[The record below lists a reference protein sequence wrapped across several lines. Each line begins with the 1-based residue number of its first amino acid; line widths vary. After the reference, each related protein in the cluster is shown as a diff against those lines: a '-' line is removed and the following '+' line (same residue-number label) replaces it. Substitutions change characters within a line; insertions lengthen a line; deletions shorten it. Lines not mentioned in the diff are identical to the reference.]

1 MFDKIPLKES
11 YNRSQEAILE
21 YLKNGLKAGKCYFK
35 SKYIARDLGMTSK
48 EVGTNMKMLS
58 DDCADLRIEKWSYSK
73 STTWRVESRPEKPA
87 YCNAQ
92 ANVQA

>member
-1 MFDKIPLKES
+1 MLSTIPQ
-11 YNRSQEAILE
+11 NRSQAAIIE

-58 DDCADLRIEKWSYSK
+58 DDCADLTIEKWSYSK
-73 STTWRVESRPEKPA
+73 STTWKVGSRPRAPA
-87 YCNAQ
+87 YRNSLANA
-92 ANVQA
+92 